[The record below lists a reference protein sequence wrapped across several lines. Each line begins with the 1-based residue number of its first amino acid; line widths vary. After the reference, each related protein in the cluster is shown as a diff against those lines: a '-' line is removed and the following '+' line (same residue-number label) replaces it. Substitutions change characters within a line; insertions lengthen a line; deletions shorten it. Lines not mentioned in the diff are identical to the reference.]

1 MNQASTP
8 PIIGVS
14 QLTSYIKASLEE
26 DPSLQDIEVQG
37 EVANVTYHR
46 SGHVY
51 FTLKDAHAQISSVL
65 FKMHAL
71 RSEKIEAGENI
82 IATGN
87 ISVYAPR
94 GNYQLLVRKIRKKG
108 TGDLFQQFI
117 ALRDRLKAEGLFDP
131 FHKQPIPPFARRIG
145 VITSPTGA
153 AIRDIAQTL
162 ARRYSA
168 VEIKLF
174 PAVVQG
180 ERGASSLVKAIEQA
194 QDYPIDLI
202 ILGRGG
208 GSIEDLWNFNEEQVA
223 RAIYHS
229 SIPIITGIGHES
241 DFTIADFVSDLRA
254 STPTAAAE
262 QAVPDLANLKEQ
274 LEVYEGQ
281 LKRSLF
287 HFIDVKRQI
296 LDDYLNRM
304 VSAGRERM
312 NLHRHQLELLKKE
325 LEGMSPSRI
334 LKQGFSLTLLDGRII
349 QNVSDIAPGNLIETI
364 FEEGKVSSRVEDV
377 QASSLPKPQ

>member
-1 MNQASTP
+1 MNQASNS

-26 DPSLQDIEVQG
+26 DPSLQNIEVQG

-51 FTLKDAHAQISSVL
+51 FTLKDAHAQISAVL

-71 RSEKIEAGENI
+71 RSEKIETGESI

-94 GNYQLLVRKIRKKG
+94 GNYQLLVRKIRKRG

-131 FHKQPIPPFARRIG
+131 SHKQPIPLFARRIG

-153 AIRDIAQTL
+153 AIRDIVQTL
-162 ARRYSA
+162 SRRYST

-174 PAVVQG
+174 PAIVQG
-180 ERGASSLVKAIEQA
+180 ERGASSLVKAIGQA

-223 RAIYHS
+223 RAIYRS

-262 QAVPDLANLKEQ
+262 QAVPNLANLQEQ
-274 LEVYEGQ
+274 LDVYESQ

-304 VSAGRERM
+304 VSVGRERM
-312 NLHRHQLELLKKE
+312 NLHRHQLELLQKE

-334 LKQGFSLTLLDGRII
+334 LKQGFTLTLHKGQVI
-349 QNVSDIAPGNLIETI
+349 QNVSDIGPGDIIESI

-377 QASSLPKPQ
+377 QTSSSPKP